1 MKHVG
6 ERWSSC
12 NIVPNQ
18 QHEYQTSLEASA
30 RKTTTQINIAEL
42 SQCSLEFVNAASY
55 PDTCKSR
62 QGATEKKSEED
73 STTWRLLQEDV

>member
-1 MKHVG
+1 
-6 ERWSSC
+6 
-12 NIVPNQ
+12 VP
-18 QHEYQTSLEASA
+18 SGWFLAA
-30 RKTTTQINIAEL
+30 TTQINIAEL